1 MGSHQ
6 QEIATSFGMAVA
18 AQIRRRHQYHTA
30 KTLAQDLGI
39 EVKTAENI
47 LRGHLSSRTMTLI
60 VMAYGPG
67 PIIEAAASV
76 AGHTLETFI
85 IEQAAEAE
93 CAEARARER
102 SRELHRLR
110 SKLHTDRR
118 RDPGH
123 DRPAA

>member
-18 AQIRRRHQYHTA
+18 AQIRRRHRYHTA

-39 EVKTAENI
+39 ELKTAENI

-67 PIIEAAASV
+67 PVIEAAASV

-93 CAEARARER
+93 RAEARARER
-102 SRELHRLR
+102 ASEFHRLR
-110 SKLHTDRR
+110 SKLHTGRR
-118 RDPGH
+118 SDPER